1 MDIIKGRYKE
11 IITLLLAILFV
22 QGINAQNDSI
32 AVQKANKRYRVRNII
47 WYMPSGAKEINGVAI
62 GIQATNFDEKRRLK
76 INGVNLDAGLVSIMA
91 WPQALVK
98 SFQSGN
104 NGLDESPLVDT
115 AETSVNG
122 ISISFGGE
130 LSAGINGL
138 AINAGVMYSPYING
152 VSVTGLVTVCGR
164 FKGIMITGFR
174 NMAIEGTGLQIGLLN
189 SCKRLKGLQIGLWNK
204 SGKRGL
210 PFINWGT

>member
-1 MDIIKGRYKE
+1 MDIMKERYKE
-11 IITLLLAILFV
+11 VITLLLAVFLV
-22 QGINAQNDSI
+22 QAINAQDDSI

-47 WYMPSGAKEINGVAI
+47 WYMPSGAKEINGLAI

-91 WPQALVK
+91 WPQALVR

-130 LSAGINGL
+130 LSVGINGFCV
-138 AINAGVMYSPYING
+138 NAGIMYSPYING
-152 VSVTGLVTVCGR
+152 ISVSGLLTGCGR
-164 FKGIMITGFR
+164 FNGIMITGIK
-174 NMAIEGTGLQIGLLN
+174 NMAIEGTGLQIGLFN